1 MVLKIKKGPR
11 GSRLDLQAWI
21 SETIGLRGGRV
32 RVCRRGNDLHILCEA
47 SICPDPEAILP
58 ALKSAI
64 AANLETWLDSAYQ
77 APVYKVRV
85 YGRQVGMRY
94 PKWTETIAPDQLDRE
109 TADLSPKGKGA
120 LVWNR
125 TLAGQGDPQAIARYL
140 SETFSPLGVGVKV
153 QSKAIGKTSGSY
165 RRLYISCF
173 SNYSPDSSLLGPTIA
188 QQLRDLNL
196 RGFQDAIVRSLVRG
210 EATANWTLIVDLT
223 PSEVMLRA
231 WGRWGDVPAIAR
243 LLNSSLA
250 ESGVTVSGIGK
261 ESTLHLFCQAP
272 TTPDQKLVSYK
283 IADLLTSLRP
293 QGIHAAIIYGHL
305 TKQKKPLWVEWL
317 DLPLLGDPE
326 RAVSTVTLA
335 EQGDRAAVE
344 FLINRLLNPDLDEQ
358 LLTGGIRVQVVRQGD
373 LLHVMLAAPVCPH
386 QSQTAPL
393 IAKFLRQLKIPQIA
407 GVRVYG
413 RMSGQRSPT
422 WNYGLDFIRRQPVP
436 PAPTSKLIR
445 AKRTSAVDTN
455 NHRILDKLPELLLS
469 DSLDLSLASD
479 RISGKLVL
487 VIKQSLIRSGLF
499 VPRMELSRATV
510 VPRERRSQLFIVI
523 SEFLST
529 IVWMALGL
537 LLTLQIDLVLGNI
550 LLPAAVIGQEEEG
563 QAVLASSQIVSPYP
577 SFINPLLDEHLG
589 RYHQL
594 LMASG
599 PPDVLIVGSSRGLRG
614 IDPQALRQVLRSQGY
629 ENVSIYNFG
638 VNGATAQ
645 VVELIVRRI
654 LTTEQLPKLILW
666 ADGTRAF
673 NSGRKDLTYKVI
685 TSSVGYSQ
693 LVAGTL
699 VRPTYADSEETIMT
713 LINPYQDVFDIPLWG
728 TRYSHYPKDI
738 DRWFDRVLGSA
749 SALYPQRD
757 RLKLLLG
764 EQLQQILP
772 SSMLDQWGDWDI
784 LKDPE
789 APELLT
795 IPGVLDPDGFLPFDL
810 PFDPGSY
817 YQKHP
822 RVPGQYDR
830 DYQAFDLGSTQR
842 EALNSLLELTK
853 ANHIPVVFVNLP
865 LTAQYLDPVR
875 RKYEQKF
882 RQHMES
888 LTAPRELI
896 FRDITLLWDGGQYEY
911 FSDPSHLNRYGA
923 AAVSEHLA
931 NDPMIPWHVLKEN

>member
-1 MVLKIKKGPR
+1 M
-11 GSRLDLQAWI
+11 
-21 SETIGLRGGRV
+21 
-32 RVCRRGNDLHILCEA
+32 HILCEA

-58 ALKSAI
+58 AFKSAI
-64 AANLETWLDSAYQ
+64 ATNLQTWLDGGDQ
-77 APVYKVRV
+77 APVYKVLV

-109 TADLSPKGKGA
+109 TADLSPRGKGA

-125 TLAGQGDPQAIARYL
+125 TLASQGDPKAIARYL
-140 SETFSPLGVGVKV
+140 SETFIPLGVGVKV

-188 QQLRDLNL
+188 SLLRDLNL

-250 ESGVTVSGIGK
+250 SSGVTVSGIGK
-261 ESTLHLFCQAP
+261 ESTLHLFGQAP

-326 RAVSTVTLA
+326 RAVSTITLA

-413 RMSGQRSPT
+413 RMSGQRYPT

-436 PAPTSKLIR
+436 PDPTSKLIR

-510 VPRERRSQLFIVI
+510 VPQAFPGGSQGTRRSQLFIVI
-523 SEFLST
+523 GEFLTT
-529 IVWMALGL
+529 IVWTALGL

-563 QAVLASSQIVSPYP
+563 QSKVLASSQIVSPYP

-594 LMASG
+594 IKASS
-599 PPDVLIVGSSRGLRG
+599 PPDVLVVGSSRGLRG
-614 IDPQALRQVLRSQGY
+614 IDPKAIRQVLRSQGY

-645 VVELIVRRI
+645 VVDLIVRRI

-699 VRPTYADSEETIMT
+699 IRPTYAEEDETISSMA
-713 LINPYQDVFDIPLWG
+713 LINPYQDVFDIPRG
-728 TRYSHYPKDI
+728 GRATRTTPEISI
-738 DRWFDRVLGSA
+738 AGSIGCWVLLRPS
-749 SALYPQRD
+749 
-757 RLKLLLG
+757 
-764 EQLQQILP
+764 ILNA
-772 SSMLDQWGDWDI
+772 I
-784 LKDPE
+784 
-789 APELLT
+789 A
-795 IPGVLDPDGFLPFDL
+795 
-810 PFDPGSY
+810 
-817 YQKHP
+817 
-822 RVPGQYDR
+822 
-830 DYQAFDLGSTQR
+830 
-842 EALNSLLELTK
+842 
-853 ANHIPVVFVNLP
+853 
-865 LTAQYLDPVR
+865 
-875 RKYEQKF
+875 
-882 RQHMES
+882 
-888 LTAPRELI
+888 
-896 FRDITLLWDGGQYEY
+896 
-911 FSDPSHLNRYGA
+911 
-923 AAVSEHLA
+923 
-931 NDPMIPWHVLKEN
+931 

>member
-1 MVLKIKKGPR
+1 
-11 GSRLDLQAWI
+11 
-21 SETIGLRGGRV
+21 
-32 RVCRRGNDLHILCEA
+32 
-47 SICPDPEAILP
+47 
-58 ALKSAI
+58 
-64 AANLETWLDSAYQ
+64 
-77 APVYKVRV
+77 
-85 YGRQVGMRY
+85 
-94 PKWTETIAPDQLDRE
+94 
-109 TADLSPKGKGA
+109 
-120 LVWNR
+120 
-125 TLAGQGDPQAIARYL
+125 
-140 SETFSPLGVGVKV
+140 
-153 QSKAIGKTSGSY
+153 
-165 RRLYISCF
+165 
-173 SNYSPDSSLLGPTIA
+173 
-188 QQLRDLNL
+188 
-196 RGFQDAIVRSLVRG
+196 
-210 EATANWTLIVDLT
+210 
-223 PSEVMLRA
+223 
-231 WGRWGDVPAIAR
+231 
-243 LLNSSLA
+243 
-250 ESGVTVSGIGK
+250 
-261 ESTLHLFCQAP
+261 
-272 TTPDQKLVSYK
+272 
-283 IADLLTSLRP
+283 
-293 QGIHAAIIYGHL
+293 
-305 TKQKKPLWVEWL
+305 
-317 DLPLLGDPE
+317 
-326 RAVSTVTLA
+326 
-335 EQGDRAAVE
+335 
-344 FLINRLLNPDLDEQ
+344 
-358 LLTGGIRVQVVRQGD
+358 
-373 LLHVMLAAPVCPH
+373 
-386 QSQTAPL
+386 
-393 IAKFLRQLKIPQIA
+393 
-407 GVRVYG
+407 
-413 RMSGQRSPT
+413 MSGQRYPT

-436 PAPTSKLIR
+436 PAPTSKLI
-445 AKRTSAVDTN
+445 
-455 NHRILDKLPELLLS
+455 PESPEVEEELLS

-563 QAVLASSQIVSPYP
+563 QAVLVSSQIVSPYP

-645 VVELIVRRI
+645 VVDLIVRRI

-673 NSGRKDLTYKVI
+673 NSGRKDMTYKVI

-738 DRWFDRVLGSA
+738 DRWFDRMLGSA

-772 SSMLDQWGDWDI
+772 SSMLEKGGDRDI

-795 IPGVLDPDGFLPFDL
+795 IPGVLEPDGFLLFDWR
-810 PFDPGSY
+810 FDPDSY

-822 RVPGQYDR
+822 RVPGQYDQ
-830 DYQAFDLGSTQR
+830 DYQAFDLGSTQG
-842 EALNSLLELTK
+842 EALNSLLKLTK
-853 ANHIPVVFVNLP
+853 VNNIPVVFVNLP
-865 LTAQYLDPVR
+865 LTAEYLDPVR

-888 LTAPRELI
+888 LTAPREFI
-896 FRDITLLWDGGQYEY
+896 FRDLTLLWDGGQYKY